1 MITNKTEI
9 VGTPLT
15 TSHTSTSITT
25 DSGTGYVDLTPL
37 LGGSYSSPPLT
48 TSTMI
53 EVIEKQFPKKIIK
66 HGPALIIFWDDKGK
80 NKTVVKKQKG
90 KKNNL
95 ELAFL
100 YAIIKHIYGKDFKKL
115 LKAMDDID
123 IIE

>member
-1 MITNKTEI
+1 MVTNKTEI
-9 VGTPLT
+9 TGTPST
-15 TSHTSTSITT
+15 TTHSIAIDT
-25 DSGTGYVDLTPL
+25 GRGYVNLTPL
-37 LGGSYSSPPLT
+37 LEGSYSPPTLT
-48 TSTMI
+48 TTTTI
-53 EVIEKQFPKKIIK
+53 EIFEKQFPKKIIK

-115 LKAMDDID
+115 LKTMDDID

>member
-1 MITNKTEI
+1 MVTNKTEI
-9 VGTPLT
+9 TGTPST
-15 TSHTSTSITT
+15 TTHSIAIDT
-25 DSGTGYVDLTPL
+25 GTGYVDLTPL
-37 LGGSYSSPPLT
+37 LGNSYSPPTLT
-48 TSTMI
+48 TTATI
-53 EVIEKQFPKKIIK
+53 EVFEKPFPKKIIK

-115 LKAMDDID
+115 LKTMDDID

>member
-1 MITNKTEI
+1 MVTNKTEI
-9 VGTPLT
+9 TGTPST
-15 TSHTSTSITT
+15 TTHSIAIDTR
-25 DSGTGYVDLTPL
+25 TGYVDLTPL
-37 LGGSYSSPPLT
+37 LGNSYSPPTLT
-48 TSTMI
+48 TTATI
-53 EVIEKQFPKKIIK
+53 EVFEKPFPKKIIK

-115 LKAMDDID
+115 LKTMDDID

>member
-9 VGTPLT
+9 TGTPVT
-15 TSHTSTSITT
+15 TTHSITT
-25 DSGTGYVDLTPL
+25 DSGTGYINLNPFL
-37 LGGSYSSPPLT
+37 ESSYSPPTLT
-48 TSTMI
+48 TTTTI
-53 EVIEKQFPKKIIK
+53 DIIEKQFPKKIIK
-66 HGPALIIFWDDKGK
+66 HGPALVIFWDDKGK
-80 NKTVVKKQKG
+80 DKTVVKKQKG

-115 LKAMDDID
+115 LKTMDDID